1 MPKMSKNRDKRE
13 LIFTTGWA
21 AAISDENRIEMRIP
35 ARAQLNAPLRFICP
49 IAECSL
55 RQVVF
60 KNIASVKESGTD
72 TRLDALPWY
81 RS

>member
-1 MPKMSKNRDKRE
+1 MPKKSKNRDKRE

-49 IAECSL
+49 IAEWSL
-55 RQVVF
+55 LPVF